1 MINLSKYF
9 KQDIIDTNQVLKP
22 IIRLV
27 AGGTAYYFALDT
39 EKFIRRWSA
48 DISGDEF
55 TAQEDKIPLP
65 CIDKVSNVKVSS
77 DFDSKKLKINR
88 LRVTLSNYYDLNT
101 KLSEYMPTNIINST
115 LQLFY
120 KSPTTTTLNTHDNTD
135 YDMPLIFEGEIS
147 RININDAKIDLTIE
161 DRTQIKI
168 ADKNVPYMSID
179 KLDQNIKDGVL
190 EKYKKDTNTVPMTY
204 GMVDKAPVLP
214 YLEQGSDRMLNI
226 LFDVQPTSSS
236 HKTAK
241 IPALLDAMPNNH
253 NNTLYIKSSDDYII
267 WEHETEGNTLKFHNQ
282 FMPKF
287 IVFNSNGSTGNY
299 LLPELQTE
307 VQTNIDF
314 GLWSINGLFQRKVKA
329 AYASDGSI
337 LDIADLN
344 TEDITN
350 TEFENVESVHNHGN
364 KDSIWYRSGDTIQ
377 SLNDNFDTGLK
388 NYPSDSDYAVGRWI
402 VLKLDEGISNN
413 LLTYRVGGIRVG
425 NTIML
430 SDYNLYQNEDEEA
443 DTPNTTSLPAE
454 AEQTG
459 FFVAP
464 IAEDVW
470 KNLVTPLLGSNLSAQ
485 VKYQCILN
493 ALLSQTDDHI
503 GDAEKFIDD
512 DEPELI
518 ENTLVD
524 NINVYENAPI
534 YLDKNL
540 HTDGSSKFWGSVGSN
555 NGLNNLQQW
564 KGINGLYYGD
574 TGASGNVL
582 SNEANAHGSIAIYEY
597 FPPYWKDVNSYQ
609 QGLRMNNIGFLQSV
623 LVEDVQQ
630 EEIYAS
636 ITGRRNQF
644 FTAQMDYSFIPEG
657 GNLEGPEE
665 ILYNDIAVG
674 PDGLVP
680 DIEDDQAGGS
690 YNLIGDTIRL
700 VFTYWFKNAH
710 DAWFDDSQLP
720 YDNDHPI
727 SMQEPMNTASVEENN
742 EFINNFVNFSNSEF
756 FLEELMSGGYD
767 WTDHATAGPPE
778 NMNNRIQNLDDSPFW
793 KSMYFF
799 KNYFARTALVPLKM
813 LQTVNAVQHC
823 HDFFN
828 GYQQPKPLYTH
839 YRALVD
845 MANFLTKKLYAYVF
859 YANQDYAI
867 NTSPFRITFY
877 TGYGFWNE
885 QPQLNIY
892 VTSGADGFTT
902 TNYDVNTL
910 EDWLNNLYVHTD
922 KLIRKFCKEMLE
934 EFKEELEDDP
944 NYDVEVSTIDIDEF
958 ITYHPFA
965 SGLGYLEGSELSLE
979 YLRNNLLFLHG
990 VEEIEEQETLTE
1002 GIIQKPSD
1010 IVMNI
1015 LTTEMGY
1022 AKYDESQVQG
1032 NETITPDYDQYDIDS
1047 IEVSRQT
1054 HSGYKMGFS
1063 IDKKTDGKKLI
1074 ENILKESKSY
1084 PRFSSDGRFGLITIK
1099 ESYTYDDIDIIIDTK
1114 DIMAYKFSQ
1123 SKREDILTSGKF
1135 FYRYDNGQNNYP
1147 MYIEKAI
1154 SDIMP
1159 SYTGFDDYNL
1169 TSIDTHK
1176 EINLR
1181 YHVDTGTV
1189 ENFARYTL
1197 LNNCNPHNQ
1206 IEMTIP
1212 LKYMEMSVGTI
1223 VHLPLIK
1230 KEKIFNI
1237 DYSVVDNAAG
1247 QPTYPLWIVMET
1259 NIGANDF
1266 RIKAVQLHYL
1276 GTDGNH
1282 GFVFP
1287 NGEYEVLGNMNEYNT
1302 TYPTIKNWNYNRYA
1316 TQHNGI
1322 EIPYFD
1328 INGDGVI
1335 NAVDLVA
1342 LINMITTNNY
1352 SQAELARGNVNGG
1365 VVNVVD
1371 LVNMVNT
1378 IITLGTNN
1386 E

>member
-39 EKFIRRWSA
+39 EKFIRRTTIFNVP
-48 DISGDEF
+48 DN
-55 TAQEDKIPLP
+55 TDKIPLP

-88 LRVTLSNYYDLNT
+88 LRVTLANHYDLNT

-120 KSPTTTTLNTHDNTD
+120 KSPTTTTINTHDNTD

-147 RININDAKIDLTIE
+147 RININDTKIDLTIE

-168 ADKNVPYMSID
+168 ADKSVPYMSID

-190 EKYKKDTNTVPMTY
+190 EKYKKDTNTVPMTF
-204 GMVDKAPVLP
+204 GMVDKAPILP
-214 YLEQGSDRMLNI
+214 YLEQSSDRMLNI

-241 IPALLDAMPNNH
+241 IPSLLDSMPNNY
-253 NNTLYIKSSDDYII
+253 NNTLYIKSSNDYII
-267 WEHETEGNTLKFHNQ
+267 WEHEVDGNTLKFHNQ

-299 LLPELQTE
+299 LLPELQSA

-314 GLWSINGLFQRKVKA
+314 GLWSVNGLFQRKVKA

-337 LDIADLN
+337 LDVADLN

-350 TEFENVESVHNHGN
+350 TEFENIESVHNHGN
-364 KDSIWYRSGDTIQ
+364 KDNVWYRSGDTIQ

-388 NYPSDSDYAVGRWI
+388 NYPSDSDYATGRWI

-413 LLTYRVGGIRVG
+413 LLTYRIDGIRVG

-430 SDYNLYQNEDEEA
+430 ADYNLYQNEDENA
-443 DTPNTTSLPAE
+443 DTPNATSLPDE

-503 GDAEKFIDD
+503 GDAEDFIDD

-540 HTDGSSKFWGSVGSN
+540 HTDGSSKFWGSVGYN

-564 KGINGLYYGD
+564 KTINGLYYGD
-574 TGASGNVL
+574 TGAFGNVL
-582 SNEANAHGSIAIYEY
+582 SNEANSHGSIAIYEY
-597 FPPYWKDVNSYQ
+597 FPPYWKNVNSYQ

-644 FTAQMDYSFIPEG
+644 YTAQMDYSFVPEIDIT
-657 GNLEGPEE
+657 EEPEE
-665 ILYNDIAVG
+665 ILYTDIRAG
-674 PDGLVP
+674 EDG
-680 DIEDDQAGGS
+680 
-690 YNLIGDTIRL
+690 T
-700 VFTYWFKNAH
+700 FTMMDERILYIILQYWFKNAH
-710 DAWFDDSQLP
+710 DAWFADQLAYNP
-720 YDNDHPI
+720 DNPI
-727 SMQEPMNTASVEENN
+727 EQQLSCNNTASVEENN
-742 EFINNFVNFSNSEF
+742 EFVNNFVNFSNSEY
-756 FLEELMSGGYD
+756 FLEELFSPAYD
-767 WTDHATAGPPE
+767 WTGHNLGNYITIED
-778 NMNNRIQNLDDSPFW
+778 MQNLSNFDDSPFH

-799 KNYFARTALVPLKM
+799 KNYIARLALLPLKF
-813 LQTVNAVQHC
+813 LQTFNAVQYAYEVNQAVSPSYWLANSPLVSHVVSFWNMARPLTK
-823 HDFFN
+823 H
-828 GYQQPKPLYTH
+828 LYTYTYYAGQDYDQFTDFSYSGGNVEYSLTLYH
-839 YRALVD
+839 LPVETSGIWDVTYYTIFNLYNVTSVGSYD
-845 MANFLTKKLYAYVF
+845 INTLDDWIDNLYLHFDNFSYNFMKKLHQGVY
-859 YANQDYAI
+859 NNLQ
-867 NTSPFRITFY
+867 
-877 TGYGFWNE
+877 W
-885 QPQLNIY
+885 LNI
-892 VTSGADGFTT
+892 T
-902 TNYDVNTL
+902 
-910 EDWLNNLYVHTD
+910 
-922 KLIRKFCKEMLE
+922 
-934 EFKEELEDDP
+934 
-944 NYDVEVSTIDIDEF
+944 EVDYSNIDEL
-958 ITYHPFA
+958 ITYYPFA
-965 SGLGYLEGSELSLE
+965 GGLSYLEGSELSIE

-990 VEEIEEQETLTE
+990 VEQIEEQETSTE

-1022 AKYDESQVQG
+1022 AKYDENQVQG
-1032 NETITPDYDQYDIDS
+1032 NETIIPDYNQYDIDS
-1047 IEVSRQT
+1047 IEVSRQA
-1054 HSGYKMGFS
+1054 HSAYKMGFS

-1114 DIMAYKFSQ
+1114 DIIAYKFSQ

-1147 MYIEKAI
+1147 MYIEKSI
-1154 SDIMP
+1154 SNIMP

-1169 TSIDTHK
+1169 TSSDTHK

-1206 IEMTIP
+1206 IEMTLP

-1223 VHLPLIK
+1223 IHLPLIK

-1247 QPTYPLWIVMET
+1247 QPTYPLWIIMET

-1287 NGEYEVLGNMNEYNT
+1287 NGEYEVLGCMNEYNT

-1335 NAVDLVA
+1335 DVVDLVA
-1342 LINMITTNNY
+1342 LVNMILTDNY

-1365 VVNVVD
+1365 AVDVVD

-1378 IITLGTNN
+1378 IITLGANN